1 MHGLTTEELTRYN
14 RHLILKEFGL
24 EGQQK
29 LKSAKVLVIG
39 AGGLGAPCLLYL
51 TAAGVGTIGIVDFD
65 TVDASNLQRQV
76 LYTVDD
82 VGKPKADTAAQR
94 LKQLNPFVHFNTH
107 REKLTSANAMDI
119 IRSYDIIADGS
130 DNFQTRYL
138 VNDACV
144 LLNKPLIYASI
155 FQFEG
160 QVSVFHYTDSSGT
173 LGPNYRDLFPNPPP
187 PGMVPSCAEG
197 GVLGVLPGIIGSMQ
211 ASEAI
216 KVITGIGAPLSG
228 KLFLWNALT
237 FETRTMKF
245 KRDPANPINGLQP
258 TITALIDYEV
268 FCGISEPEKQTA
280 AEISPT
286 ELKHWIDTGK
296 DFQLIDVRESFEY
309 DICNL
314 GGTLIPL
321 AQIMQES
328 ARIAPN
334 KPVVVHCKMGGRSA
348 KAIAQLRTLGFD
360 NLINLRGGI
369 IAYAETVDSSL
380 AKY

>member
-1 MHGLTTEELTRYN
+1 
-14 RHLILKEFGL
+14 
-24 EGQQK
+24 
-29 LKSAKVLVIG
+29 
-39 AGGLGAPCLLYL
+39 
-51 TAAGVGTIGIVDFD
+51 
-65 TVDASNLQRQV
+65 
-76 LYTVDD
+76 
-82 VGKPKADTAAQR
+82 
-94 LKQLNPFVHFNTH
+94 
-107 REKLTSANAMDI
+107 
-119 IRSYDIIADGS
+119 
-130 DNFQTRYL
+130 
-138 VNDACV
+138 CV

-160 QVSVFHYTDSSGT
+160 QVSVFNYTDPSGT
-173 LGPNYRDLFPNPPP
+173 LGPNYRDLFPTPPP

-216 KVITGIGAPLSG
+216 KVITGIGTPLSG

-237 FETRTMKF
+237 FESRTMKF
-245 KRDPANPINGLQP
+245 KRDPANPINGLQQ

-268 FCGISEPEKQTA
+268 FCGISEPEKQTGG
-280 AEISPT
+280 EISPA

-309 DICNL
+309 GICNL

-328 ARIAPN
+328 ARIAQN

-369 IAYAETVDSSL
+369 IAYAETVDPSL